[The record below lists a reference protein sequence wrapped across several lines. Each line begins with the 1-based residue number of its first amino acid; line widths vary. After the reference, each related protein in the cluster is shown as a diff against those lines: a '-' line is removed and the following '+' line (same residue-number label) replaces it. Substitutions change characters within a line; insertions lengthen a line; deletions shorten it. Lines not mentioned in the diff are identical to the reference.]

1 MSHAQ
6 IMHTVMEENAL
17 LPLPD
22 VTLSVS
28 KLAES
33 DLNETIAFLSERPV
47 HTVCMLGMIRDNGL
61 VSELNRG
68 TFYGCRN
75 SEGRLEAVA
84 LIGHAT
90 LIETRT
96 RGAIHELARTAQLH
110 NRLHLIMA
118 EQEKVEEFWNHY
130 SDDGQSMRLACR
142 ELLFELRHSVELLQP
157 VAGLRLATLEDLPLV
172 APVQAAMAEEESGI
186 NPMTVDPEGFMK
198 RCARRI
204 GKNRV
209 WVVVEGDRL
218 IFKTDVQA
226 QTSEVIY
233 LEGIYVAPDRRG
245 TGLGRRCFTEVCR
258 TLLDQTRSICLLV
271 NEENERAHSF
281 YRMCGFKCTSLYDT
295 IFLQSQEIAKKSH

>member
-1 MSHAQ
+1 
-6 IMHTVMEENAL
+6 MEENAL

-28 KLAES
+28 KLTDS
-33 DLNETIAFLSERPV
+33 DLKETIAFLSERPI

-61 VSELNRG
+61 VSDLNRG

-75 SEGRLEAVA
+75 SEGRLEGVA

-90 LIETRT
+90 LLETRT
-96 RGAIHELARTAQLH
+96 RGAIHELARTAQIH

-142 ELLFELRHSVELLQP
+142 ELLFELRQSVELLEP

-172 APVQAAMAEEESGI
+172 APVQALMAEEESGI
-186 NPMTVDPEGFMK
+186 NPMTSDPEGFMK

-204 GKNRV
+204 SKNRV
-209 WVVVEGDRL
+209 WVITEGDRL

-226 QTSEVIY
+226 QTPEVIY

-258 TLLDQTRSICLLV
+258 TLLDDTRSICLLV
-271 NEENERAHSF
+271 NEENERVHSF
-281 YRMCGFKCTSLYDT
+281 YRMCGFKCVSNYDT
-295 IFLQSQEIAKKSH
+295 IFLQSQKIAQKSH